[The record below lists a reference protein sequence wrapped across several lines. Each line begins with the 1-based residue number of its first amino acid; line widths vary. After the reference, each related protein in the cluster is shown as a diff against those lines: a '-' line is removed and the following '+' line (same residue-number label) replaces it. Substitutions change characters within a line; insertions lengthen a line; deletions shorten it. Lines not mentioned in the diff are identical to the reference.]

1 MARRKEKHEKETNQ
15 ERWLLTYSDLI
26 TLLMIFFVVM
36 YSMSNVDAQKFKA
49 IAGSLSSVL
58 SGTSESVLDSL
69 GPSII
74 EGEAQQ
80 MEEVRQQLQEYID
93 ANNLGNSI
101 KIYIQERGLVISLSD
116 TVLFPSGQA
125 SLTPEAQE
133 IMRKVGL
140 SLKGLD
146 NYIRVEGHTD
156 NLPINTQEYPSN
168 WELSA
173 MRSTNVVRFLLKE
186 SGLPPEKMSESG
198 YGEYRPIA
206 TNDNDAGRTRN
217 RRVDI
222 VILKN
227 EHVGVS
233 EPR

>member
-1 MARRKEKHEKETNQ
+1 MARKKEKHDKEPNH

-58 SGTSESVLDSL
+58 SGQSNNVLDSL
-69 GPSII
+69 GPSFI
-74 EGEAQQ
+74 EGLESQQ
-80 MEEVRQQLQEYID
+80 MEEIRQQLQEYID
-93 ANNLGNSI
+93 ANNLANSI
-101 KIYIQERGLVISLSD
+101 RIYTQERGLVISLND
-116 TVLFPSGQA
+116 TVLFPSGKA
-125 SLTPEAQE
+125 DLTPEAQA
-133 IMRKVGL
+133 IMRKVGM
-140 SLKGLD
+140 SLKGLN

-156 NLPINTQEYPSN
+156 NLPISTSEFPSN

-186 SGLPPEKMSESG
+186 SGMSPDKLSQSG

-206 TNDNDAGRTRN
+206 NNDSEPGRTRN

-222 VILKN
+222 VILKA
-227 EHVGVS
+227 EHVVS
-233 EPR
+233 EPH